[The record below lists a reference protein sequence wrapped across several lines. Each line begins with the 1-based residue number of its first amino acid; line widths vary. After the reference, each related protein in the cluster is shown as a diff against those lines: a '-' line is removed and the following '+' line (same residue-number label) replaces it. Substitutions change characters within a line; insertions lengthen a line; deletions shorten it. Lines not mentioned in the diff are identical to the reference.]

1 MKINKIVYLIKT
13 ETITETNSVLR
24 AAGNIAAEMVS
35 YKNNEMTGDRQPNW
49 RRRMLEKQRVLCKE
63 LGQLDRMRR
72 GELQNEGGL
81 SKLERKFNA
90 KRKGA
95 QVVHKEVRQ
104 RLVAAGAK
112 LEGDDNR
119 TEQYR
124 ENQLFESNLKRLVNK
139 LKGIRRGSV
148 ISDAEES
155 RRFWSDIWDQGMMH

>member
-1 MKINKIVYLIKT
+1 
-13 ETITETNSVLR
+13 
-24 AAGNIAAEMVS
+24 
-35 YKNNEMTGDRQPNW
+35 MTGDRQPNW
-49 RRRMLEKQRVLCKE
+49 QRRMPEKQKVLRKK

-72 GELQNEGGL
+72 GELQNEGII

-95 QVVHKEVRQ
+95 EVVHKEVRQ
-104 RLVAAGAK
+104 RLVIAGAK
-112 LEGDDNR
+112 LETDDNR

-124 ENQLFESNLKRLVNK
+124 QNQLFESNLMRLVNK

-155 RRFWSDIWDQGMMH
+155 RSFWSDIWAQGMMH